1 MYKKLFF
8 VLSTLFCLSKEVST
22 NVDIKKVS
30 TDVDIKEV
38 STNKNPIGMPHY
50 VSYRIEKNKK
60 LVEYRLVPPYM
71 INEQKLEAIIMDL
84 FDEIKLLDKE
94 REERRIRNAKY
105 KNKKKK

>member
-1 MYKKLFF
+1 MYKKLSF

-22 NVDIKKVS
+22 N
-30 TDVDIKEV
+30 VDIKEV

-60 LVEYRLVPPYM
+60 SVEYRLVPPYM